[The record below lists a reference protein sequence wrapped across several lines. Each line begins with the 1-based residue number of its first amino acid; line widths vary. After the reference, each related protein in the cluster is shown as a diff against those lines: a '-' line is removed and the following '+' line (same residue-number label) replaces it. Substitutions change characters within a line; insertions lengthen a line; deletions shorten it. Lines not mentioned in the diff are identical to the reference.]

1 MEDGDGLDIC
11 EGGDGARGM
20 GVRGTEVVLAPR
32 GEMGSFTQMPPTSLL
47 CSHQPAISTLNN
59 VPNPDPNFS
68 DPSTSIFALS
78 SLRKL
83 LLPGTLRIGP
93 ISHVG
98 TFFVDCGADDIFM
111 DSKLA
116 EELKVSLIKLQ
127 NPIMLRL
134 ADGDSSSTLTHQL
147 SHCNYTSEIMWR
159 QCRFTS
165 PVFATDCCW
174 DTPGWSDIIPGLIG
188 CQGWSTLTRLTVWR
202 TVRLDQLGP
211 RDLENLQQSTKFCL

>member
-116 EELKVSLIKLQ
+116 EELKDPGTWKT
-127 NPIMLRL
+127 
-134 ADGDSSSTLTHQL
+134 SSSRQNSASEPRSNGTLRSGRSDSGEDVL
-147 SHCNYTSEIMWR
+147 
-159 QCRFTS
+159 
-165 PVFATDCCW
+165 
-174 DTPGWSDIIPGLIG
+174 PG
-188 CQGWSTLTRLTVWR
+188 
-202 TVRLDQLGP
+202 
-211 RDLENLQQSTKFCL
+211 